1 MKNKTLSDSI
11 IIGFA
16 TFAIFFGAGN
26 LIFPPFIGF
35 TSGTEWVPALLGM
48 TISGVILPVLGVVA
62 VSASGGTFADLTKPI
77 APWFYKV
84 FCTLIM
90 VVIGTFI
97 NVPRTA
103 GTSYE
108 IAIQPFFPNFPTAL
122 FSIIFFAIVF

>member
-97 NVPRTA
+97 NVR
-103 GTSYE
+103 E
-108 IAIQPFFPNFPTAL
+108 LLELVMKLLFNHFP
-122 FSIIFFAIVF
+122 